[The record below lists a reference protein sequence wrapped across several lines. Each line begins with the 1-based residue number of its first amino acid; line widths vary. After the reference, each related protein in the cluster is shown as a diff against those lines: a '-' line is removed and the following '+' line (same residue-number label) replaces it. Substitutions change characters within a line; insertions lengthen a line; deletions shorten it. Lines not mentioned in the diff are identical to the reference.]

1 MVRACVVML
10 FVAAA
15 LAQAPDRVEALR
27 KFTGLTADEWK
38 SVEAGKITAKVVNT
52 NHKLEAAVIGIDR
65 IPVSRDCFLEQFRDI
80 EVFKKSPAVLQV
92 GKFSAPVKLQDLAR
106 LTLDPEDAARLQ
118 DCRIGSCTMK
128 VPVRMIQRLRGASSR
143 ELESE
148 AGLNSLFRDEL
159 LSYLQ
164 SYIARGND
172 ALIKYR
178 DKSEPVSL
186 AAQFRSMLD
195 DWPALQDSA
204 PQLYEALR
212 GDSKQPGEPL
222 DGFFYW
228 SKENFGLKP
237 VISITQVIID
247 QRKDE
252 TWIASKQVYADHYF
266 DASLGITVVL
276 DDPADST
283 GNTIYLA
290 YLNRSR
296 IDLLGGVL
304 GPLRRSLVRGRLQ
317 DGMRKNLRQT
327 ADRLEAECKR

>member
-10 FVAAA
+10 FVAGA
-15 LAQAPDRVEALR
+15 LAQAPDRVEDLR
-27 KFTGLTADEWK
+27 KFTGLTPYEWK
-38 SVEAGKITAKVVNT
+38 SVEAGKIAAKVVNT
-52 NHKLEAAVIGIDR
+52 SYKLEVAVIGVDHVR
-65 IPVSRDCFLEQFRDI
+65 VSRKCFLEQFRDI
-80 EVFKKSPAVLQV
+80 ELFKKSPAVLQI

-106 LTLDPEDAARLQ
+106 LTLDSEDAARLP

-128 VPVRMIQRLRGASSR
+128 VPVRMIQRLRSASSG

-148 AGLNSLFRDEL
+148 ADLNSLFRDEL

-172 ALIKYR
+172 ALVEYR
-178 DKSEPVSL
+178 DKSTPVSL
-186 AAQFRSMLD
+186 AAQFHSMLD

-204 PQLYEALR
+204 PQLYDSLR
-212 GDSKQPGEPL
+212 GGSKQPGEPL
-222 DGFFYW
+222 EVFFYW
-228 SKENFGLKP
+228 SKESFGLKP

-247 QRKDE
+247 QRPDE
-252 TWIASKQVYADHYF
+252 TWIASKQIYADHYF

-317 DGMRKNLRQT
+317 EGMKKNLRQT
-327 ADRLEAECKR
+327 AEQLEAGCKP